1 MTTLGLID
9 SHTHLQDEIFD
20 DNRKKVIA
28 RAREEGVEHIFV
40 CGEDISSSQA
50 AIKLAQKDPRIT
62 AMVGFHPHNASEA
75 TLGKL
80 DQVKELARNKE
91 VCAIGEIGLDFYR
104 NISPPKIQHDIFES
118 QLSIAAE
125 IGLPV
130 SIHSRNAE
138 NELRPHL
145 KNFVHKSQR
154 EIHGI
159 LHCFSG
165 NLKLALEYYEQ
176 GFLISFA
183 GPLTYPK
190 NSELREMAS
199 QLPNEALL
207 LETDSPALPPQK
219 YRGKTNE
226 PSYIKLIAE
235 VMAVARNTSLMEIA
249 KITTVNALQ
258 FLIQQPNKTEP
269 M

>member
-1 MTTLGLID
+1 MAAIGLVD
-9 SHTHLQDEIFD
+9 SHTHLQDEIFN
-20 DNRKKVIA
+20 DNRKEIIA
-28 RAREEGVEHIFV
+28 RAREEGVEQIFI

-50 AIKLAQKDPRIT
+50 AIKLAQLDSRIT

-75 TLGKL
+75 TIGKL
-80 DQVKELARNKE
+80 DQVKELARNKD

-104 NISPPKIQHDIFES
+104 NLSPPKVQHDIFES

-125 IGLPV
+125 LGLPV

-138 NELRPHL
+138 SELRPHL
-145 KNFVHKSQR
+145 KTFVQKSQR
-154 EIHGI
+154 KIHGI
-159 LHCFSG
+159 LHCFNG
-165 NLKLALEYYEQ
+165 NLELALEYYEQ

-199 QLPNEALL
+199 QLPKEALL
-207 LETDSPALPPQK
+207 LETDSPALPPQRH
-219 YRGKTNE
+219 RGKTNE

-235 VMAVARNTSLMEIA
+235 VMAVARDISLMEIS
-249 KITTVNALQ
+249 KITTTNALQ
-258 FLIQQPNKTEP
+258 FLVQHPNKTKP
-269 M
+269 I